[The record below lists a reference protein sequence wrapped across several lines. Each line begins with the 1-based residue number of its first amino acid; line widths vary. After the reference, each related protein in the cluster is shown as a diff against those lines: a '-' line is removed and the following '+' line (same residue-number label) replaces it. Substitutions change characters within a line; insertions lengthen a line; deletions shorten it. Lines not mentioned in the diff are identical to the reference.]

1 MAPLNEWLYGLTTVW
16 QASVPDGVSDDALLL
31 GPRPPPAE
39 VPSVGGQLDAHPHR
53 AATAPDHLYP
63 AGLEGGQ
70 TGGRGR
76 GGHAVRQAGAA
87 GGEAVRPGGVG
98 VVLV

>member
-1 MAPLNEWLYGLTTVW
+1 MA
-16 QASVPDGVSDDALLL
+16 VPDGVSDDALLL

-39 VPSVGGQLDAHPHR
+39 VASVGGQLDADPHG
-53 AATAPDHLYP
+53 AAAAPDHLHP

-76 GGHAVRQAGAA
+76 GGQAVRQAGPA
-87 GGEAVRPGGVG
+87 GWEVVRSRRSFSFTEAISKR
-98 VVLV
+98 LQHCSL